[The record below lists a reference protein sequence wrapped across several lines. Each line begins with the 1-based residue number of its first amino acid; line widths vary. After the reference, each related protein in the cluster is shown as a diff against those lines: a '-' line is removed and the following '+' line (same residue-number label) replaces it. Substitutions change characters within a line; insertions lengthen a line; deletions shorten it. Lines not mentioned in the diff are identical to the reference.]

1 MTNVLALKQQASAFE
16 ALRAL
21 DRMGRAHPLDLTV
34 EEAGEAGWYGVG
46 VRFAGRHF
54 LVPMHEVA
62 EVMPCPPLTPVP
74 HTLDWVKGVA
84 NVRGMLIPII
94 DLEGFFELGPVN
106 MSHLTRI
113 LIMRSGEVVAGLL
126 VDEVLGLRPCDRET
140 WLAQVP
146 GGLKPEL
153 ARCVS
158 GVFRREDGDWP
169 VFRPTRLA
177 QNTRFMRV
185 AA

>member
-1 MTNVLALKQQASAFE
+1 MLALEEQPSAFD

-21 DRMGRAHPLDLTV
+21 DRMGRAHPLDLTAD
-34 EEAGEAGWYGVG
+34 EGAEAGWYGVG

-54 LVPMHEVA
+54 LLPMDEVA

-74 HTLDWVKGVA
+74 HTREWVRGVA
-84 NVRGMLIPII
+84 NVRGTLIPVI
-94 DLEGFFELGPVN
+94 DLDGFFGQGPVN

-113 LIMRSGEVVAGLL
+113 VIMRAGEVVAGLL
-126 VDEVLGLRPCDRET
+126 VDEVLGLRPCERQG

-146 GGLKPEL
+146 GGLEPDL
-153 ARCVS
+153 ARCIA

-169 VFRPTRLA
+169 VFRPARLA
-177 QNTRFMRV
+177 RNTRFMRV

>member
-1 MTNVLALKQQASAFE
+1 MLSLEEQPTAFD

-34 EEAGEAGWYGVG
+34 DEGGESEWYGVA
-46 VRFAGRHF
+46 VRFSGRHF
-54 LVPMHEVA
+54 LLPMHEVA

-74 HTLDWVKGVA
+74 HTRDWVKGVA
-84 NVRGMLIPII
+84 NVRGTLIPVI
-94 DLEGFFELGPVN
+94 DLDGFFGQGPVN

-113 LIMRSGEVVAGLL
+113 VIMRAGEVVAGLL
-126 VDEVLGLRPCDRET
+126 VDEVLGLRPCARGG

-146 GGLKPEL
+146 GGLSSDL
-153 ARCVS
+153 ARCIA
-158 GVFRREDGDWP
+158 GVFQREDGDWP
-169 VFRPTRLA
+169 VFRPVRLVRDP
-177 QNTRFMRV
+177 RFMRV